1 MDRSRLKRLPIGVQD
16 FAKIR
21 QEGYFYIDKTE
32 YLYKLVTEGEYYFL
46 SRPRRFGKSLLV
58 STLKYLFQGEK
69 DLFKGLYIYDR
80 YDFLKYPV
88 IHISFSGDMRTPEQL
103 IKRIHQIL
111 RNNQD
116 ALQVRCEDEDNY
128 SNCFEEL
135 IRAVHKKYDQK
146 VVILIDEYDK
156 PIIDNIDHID
166 VAMENRNILRGLYS
180 IIKDMDPYIK
190 FAFLTGVTKFS
201 KAGIFSGLNNLKDIT
216 LYPEFGNMLGITQ
229 EELEQHFGELF
240 RDDNVD
246 LEEVREWYNGYN
258 FLGDLVYNP
267 FDLLLFVD
275 SGVNS
280 GEFEFDTYW
289 FSSGTPKFLIDI
301 IDKGNFYIPELSG
314 LKVDKMALD
323 SFDVDNIQPESVL
336 FQAGYLTIEEK
347 RERRRGGYEYL
358 LRMPN
363 KEVRIALSEV
373 LLEYIEG
380 RRRDRS
386 DLQNRLEEV
395 LVQGDMEGLQK
406 ELEVLFAGIPY
417 HNYTGNEMARYEG
430 FYASVIY
437 AYLQSLGYEIRAE
450 DVTNRGRADLTMI
463 MKDKIYIF
471 EIKVDTKED
480 AIKQIKERQYYRKY
494 ENQNKPIYLVGIKIG
509 SKERNIV
516 GFEWERIN

>member
-1 MDRSRLKRLPIGVQD
+1 MDNPRLKKLPIGVQD
-16 FAKIR
+16 FREIR
-21 QEGYFYIDKTE
+21 QEDYLYVDKTE
-32 YLYKLVTEGEYYFL
+32 MIYKLITEGKYYFL

-69 DLFKGLYIYDR
+69 DLFKGLYIYDK
-80 YDFLKYPV
+80 YDFPKYPV
-88 IHISFSGDMRTPEQL
+88 IHIAFGGSRSEERLLNIIRQNLDRNSRSLGVECKEDKDM
-103 IKRIHQIL
+103 
-111 RNNQD
+111 
-116 ALQVRCEDEDNY
+116 AY
-128 SNCFEEL
+128 CFAEL
-135 IRAVHKKYDQK
+135 IEKAYEKYNQK

-156 PIIDNIDHID
+156 PIIDNIDQME
-166 VAMENRNILRGLYS
+166 VAKENRDLLRELYTE
-180 IIKDMDPYIK
+180 IKNNDPYIK

-229 EELEQHFGELF
+229 AELEEHFGELF
-240 RDDNVD
+240 RDRGVD
-246 LEEVREWYNGYN
+246 LEEVKQWYNGYN

-267 FDLLLFVD
+267 FDVLLFID
-275 SGVNS
+275 AGINNNR
-280 GEFEFDTYW
+280 FEFDTYW
-289 FSSGTPKFLIDI
+289 FSSGTPRFLIDI

-314 LKVDKMALD
+314 LRIDKTILD

-336 FQAGYLTIEEK
+336 FQAGYLTIDEK
-347 RERRRGGYEYL
+347 IERRRGGYEYL

-373 LLEYIEG
+373 LLEYVEG
-380 RRRDRS
+380 RRRDRA
-386 DLQNRLEEV
+386 DLQDRLEEV
-395 LVQGDMEGLQK
+395 IYEADIEGLRR
-406 ELEVLFAGIPY
+406 ELETLFAGIPY

-450 DVTNRGRADLTMI
+450 DVTNVGRADLTMI

-471 EIKVDTKED
+471 EIKVDTKESP
-480 AIKQIKERQYYRKY
+480 IKQIKERQYYKKY
-494 ENQNKPIYLVGIKIG
+494 ENQNKPIYLIGIKID

-516 GFEWERIN
+516 GFEWEKMN